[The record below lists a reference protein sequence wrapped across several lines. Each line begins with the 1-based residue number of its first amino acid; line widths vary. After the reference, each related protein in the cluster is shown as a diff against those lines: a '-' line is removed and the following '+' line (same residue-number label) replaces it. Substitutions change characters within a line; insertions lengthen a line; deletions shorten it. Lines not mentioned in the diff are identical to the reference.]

1 VLPKPT
7 TTSQLTSLF
16 LWQAQEAAGALCAP
30 IGRQQGTSTTKPQAL
45 WYRLCRQHSKQ
56 HPRWAPGKLYLD
68 NTSGTYQN
76 NTHNVAG
83 KPQHTQLQQTV
94 IKNYKA
100 QALADAW

>member
-1 VLPKPT
+1 VRTYWQTTRHKHDKTPST
-7 TTSQLTSLF
+7 VVSSVQATQQTTSSL
-16 LWQAQEAAGALCAP
+16 
-30 IGRQQGTSTTKPQAL
+30 
-45 WYRLCRQHSKQ
+45 
-56 HPRWAPGKLYLD
+56 GKLYLD